1 MKSYIVVIGD
11 IEQSSQLSQ
20 GDRKQVQKTLES
32 VFQKINQQST
42 DIISPYTITLGDEF
56 QAVYQSAVEMFKH
69 IWTVMASIHPVK
81 VRFSV
86 GAGKITTEIN
96 RENSLGMDGPAFHKA
111 RKHIEWMKE
120 EKLLLSVTTEDTQ
133 FDQLVNNTFRI
144 LDANLR
150 SWKKNRFII
159 LQKLYERKEVK
170 QIAEEIGLSEV
181 AIYKNINAG
190 TLEAIEGL
198 TNTISETIDESL

>member
-20 GDRKQVQKTLES
+20 DNRKQVQKTLKS
-32 VFQKINQQST
+32 VFREINQQST

-56 QAVYQSAVEMFKH
+56 QAVYQSAKEMFKH

-81 VRFSV
+81 VRFSI

-96 RENSLGMDGPAFHKA
+96 RENSLGMDGSAFHKA
-111 RKHIEWMKE
+111 RKHIEWMKD
-120 EKLLLSVTTEDTQ
+120 EKLLLSVSTKDAK

-150 SWKKNRFII
+150 GWKKNRFII
-159 LQKLYERKEVK
+159 LQRLCEGKEVK
-170 QIAEEIGLSEV
+170 QIAKEIGLSEV

-190 TLEAIEGL
+190 TLEAIRGL
-198 TNTISETIDESL
+198 TDTISETIDERL